1 MLPGFLLPQRAQAIG
16 LPVFAA
22 ALLLLLT
29 GYPKDRA
36 RIVFLGVLTGLSPV
50 FNYYASV
57 SCAVAVLLYAVFSYR
72 AASLRKDVN
81 ALACIFVPC
90 AVLAIPFAYDALSAS
105 CGMFAWTFGWLAP
118 KDGAASFIAFYAA
131 NLGLTAML
139 ALLSIPIAGMQ
150 RKGFLWGLCYYP
162 VFIPKLVHV
171 LQSALGDG
179 EVFSFLMVPLSVLAG
194 AAVAKLP
201 EYLWPVILFFCCI
214 PALTGLFSTYP
225 AGGLGSTMQ
234 NLQQGNGLWRIH
246 LKGLY
251 LLHRLLITA
260 L

>member
-150 RKGFLWGLCYYP
+150 RKGFLWGCALPCFY
-162 VFIPKLVHV
+162 PKLVHV

-179 EVFSFLMVPLSVLAG
+179 EVFQFSYGS
-194 AAVAKLP
+194 AVR
-201 EYLWPVILFFCCI
+201 
-214 PALTGLFSTYP
+214 SRR
-225 AGGLGSTMQ
+225 GS
-234 NLQQGNGLWRIH
+234 GC
-246 LKGLY
+246 K
-251 LLHRLLITA
+251 A
-260 L
+260 P